1 MHRPA
6 ANRRDGWSVG
16 LNVCC
21 SHDVCDA
28 KTSESHQPVRFSS
41 VCLCLNAAL
50 DASALGLEP
59 GKRKQRLGASVEKL
73 ESAWKERMR

>member
-59 GKRKQRLGASVEKL
+59 GKRKQDSELPLRS
-73 ESAWKERMR
+73 WKARGRNA